1 MNGQIRS
8 EVSLFKFVYLDVSRH
23 RAAPMKIESP
33 QLAVLISIADR
44 AEEINVERREAI
56 VGWVGAAVVHRVLLG
71 SSSTR
76 LRAALSQMNVAVG
89 SEPSHAVVDKLDCLG
104 VGQIHHQPVRKDQ
117 IDAKLGTIK

>member
-1 MNGQIRS
+1 MNGRIRS
-8 EVSLFKFVYLDVSRH
+8 EVSLFKFIYLDVSWN

-33 QLAVLISIADR
+33 QLVVLVSITDR

-76 LRAALSQMNVAVG
+76 FRAALSKMNVAVG

-104 VGQIHHQPVRKDQ
+104 VGQIHHQPVRKD
-117 IDAKLGTIK
+117 

>member
-1 MNGQIRS
+1 
-8 EVSLFKFVYLDVSRH
+8 
-23 RAAPMKIESP
+23 MKIESP

-117 IDAKLGTIK
+117 VDTKLRTIE